1 MRETAQTAP
10 ISNGVAIAAHD
21 LMRGRDD
28 RVPEWPCN
36 GLAAAESMS
45 GERSPI
51 IRSMGVSSTRVGPV
65 ADHGVRAFRWRAAAC
80 AVVATGSV
88 TCVAAGW
95 HSPVR
100 VVLAILML
108 VVVPGEALA
117 MALAIRD
124 STEELVIAVGG
135 SLSLSALVSVTL
147 LYLHVWTLAL
157 ATGILI
163 AVSAGGIAVAAMRM
177 RRVRGLAGEGEK

>member
-1 MRETAQTAP
+1 
-10 ISNGVAIAAHD
+10 
-21 LMRGRDD
+21 
-28 RVPEWPCN
+28 
-36 GLAAAESMS
+36 
-45 GERSPI
+45 
-51 IRSMGVSSTRVGPV
+51 
-65 ADHGVRAFRWRAAAC
+65 
-80 AVVATGSV
+80 
-88 TCVAAGW
+88 VAAGW

-124 STEELVIAVGG
+124 SMEELVIAVGG
-135 SLSLSALVSVTL
+135 SLALSALVSVTL

-163 AVSAGGIAVAAMRM
+163 AVSAGGIAVAAMRT
-177 RRVRGLAGEGEK
+177 RSVRAVAGEGE

>member
-1 MRETAQTAP
+1 M
-10 ISNGVAIAAHD
+10 SWWV
-21 LMRGRDD
+21 D
-28 RVPEWPCN
+28 RVPDWPGN
-36 GLAAAESMS
+36 GVDAVDSIP
-45 GERSPI
+45 GEAPPI
-51 IRSMGVSSTRVGPV
+51 IRSMEAASRSVTPV
-65 ADHGVRAFRWRAAAC
+65 AGYEVRAFRHRAAAC
-80 AVVATGSV
+80 AAVAIGLV

-100 VVLAILML
+100 VVLAILMI
-108 VVVPGEALA
+108 VVVPGEAVA

-124 STEELVIAVGG
+124 SVEELVVAVGG

-163 AVSAGGIAVAAMRM
+163 AVSAGGIAVAA
-177 RRVRGLAGEGEK
+177 VRTRSVTAVAGEGER